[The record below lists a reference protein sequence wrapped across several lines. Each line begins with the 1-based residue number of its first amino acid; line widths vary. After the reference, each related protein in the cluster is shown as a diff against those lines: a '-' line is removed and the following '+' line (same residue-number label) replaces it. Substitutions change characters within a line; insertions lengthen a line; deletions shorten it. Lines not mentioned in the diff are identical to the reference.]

1 MLAHWLYL
9 AVVLRLGLSSQIGDG
24 ESTMVNVFKHLPQA
38 KCDMIIVSPVPFKG
52 EIAAVNNVRVF
63 IVFEILEMALIIEGD
78 DIGRSYIYFANLEL
92 LHSTWNRAELIHQVS
107 SMQCLIALIMSDS
120 FTEAMQFVDF
130 ISDLKWNPAKNKKKH
145 LILNTPNI
153 DQELL
158 QNKTN
163 NINVHV
169 ISQAKGMYT
178 SSLVSSIGHL
188 S

>member
-1 MLAHWLYL
+1 
-9 AVVLRLGLSSQIGDG
+9 
-24 ESTMVNVFKHLPQA
+24 
-38 KCDMIIVSPVPFKG
+38 
-52 EIAAVNNVRVF
+52 
-63 IVFEILEMALIIEGD
+63 MALIKGGND
-78 DIGRSYIYFANLEL
+78 KGRSYTYFANLEL

-130 ISDLKWNPAKNKKKH
+130 ISDLKSNPAKIRKKH